1 MARFPTR
8 RQFLGGVASTLLWP
22 LAPLLAQEGRRGK
35 ARRPDKSERPRKERE
50 GDRLPAALA
59 PFDPLSLVLGCVT
72 DRSATVSALAQEAR
86 QGYFE
91 FGVSSGNAS
100 WGKEVRRTKPLT
112 LPAGSPVQIAF
123 EDLQP
128 NCQYIYRWLDRPA
141 GEAAPANREGRFHT
155 QRPAGSTFC
164 FALQGDSHPE
174 RAQMHDPELYARTL
188 RAAAG
193 DRPDF
198 YLCLGDDFSVDTLHT
213 VTAETVA
220 ERYALQHP
228 FLGLVGQS
236 ASVFLVNG
244 NHEQTSQFNFNQTD
258 LRHSVA
264 VWGQQARSR
273 YYSLPIPAGFFSGDT
288 TRLESL
294 GPLGDYYAWTWGD
307 ALFVVLD
314 FYWHSPGLVD
324 NGFEG
329 GRPSNGASGKKA
341 QEGRRQ
347 RDGWDVT
354 LGDAQYRWFQRTL
367 AESRAKFKF
376 VFAHHVLGT
385 NRGGIEE
392 CDLFEWG
399 GRNKRGE
406 WEFPRKRPGWELP
419 IHPLMVQHGVT
430 IFFQGHDHLF
440 VRQERDGIIYQ
451 EVPNPADPGYVAYNE
466 QRYQSGTKLPN
477 SGYLRVTVSPDEANV
492 EYVRCYLPKDET
504 NQRRSGEVAYRYSIP
519 VRGRHA

>member
-1 MARFPTR
+1 MCFV
-8 RQFLGGVASTLLWP
+8 GGV
-22 LAPLLAQEGRRGK
+22 LACHRTGRDLGVV
-35 ARRPDKSERPRKERE
+35 DHGSIVWDEIV
-50 GDRLPAALA
+50 
-59 PFDPLSLVLGCVT
+59 PFWLVLFFCPVGQFWWQT
-72 DRSATVSALAQEAR
+72 ALWQTTAFLLFR
-86 QGYFE
+86 IYDIF
-91 FGVSSGNAS
+91 
-100 WGKEVRRTKPLT
+100 KP
-112 LPAGSPVQIAF
+112 
-123 EDLQP
+123 
-128 NCQYIYRWLDRPA
+128 Y
-141 GEAAPANREGRFHT
+141 PANREGHFHT

-174 RAQMHDPELYARTL
+174 RAQMHDPALYARTL
-188 RAAAG
+188 LQAAG

-198 YLCLGDDFSVDTLHT
+198 YLCMGDDFSVDTLHT

-236 ASVFLVNG
+236 AAVFLVNG
-244 NHEQTSQFNFNQTD
+244 NHEQTSRFNFNQTD

-273 YYSLPIPAGFFSGDT
+273 YYPLPIPDGFLAETRNGWTSSVPWAT
-288 TRLESL
+288 TMP
-294 GPLGDYYAWTWGD
+294 GTWGD

-314 FYWHSPGLVD
+314 LYWHSPELVD

-329 GRPSNGASGKKA
+329 DRVSKDASGKKA

-385 NRGGIEE
+385 SRGGIEE

-399 GRNKRGE
+399 GHKQAGRVAIPAKA
-406 WEFPRKRPGWELP
+406 PRL
-419 IHPLMVQHGVT
+419 
-430 IFFQGHDHLF
+430 
-440 VRQERDGIIYQ
+440 GI
-451 EVPNPADPGYVAYNE
+451 ADPPTDGPA
-466 QRYQSGTKLPN
+466 RRDDLLPRARPPLRAAGTGRDRLSGGTQSG
-477 SGYLRVTVSPDEANV
+477 
-492 EYVRCYLPKDET
+492 
-504 NQRRSGEVAYRYSIP
+504 RSRLCCL
-519 VRGRHA
+519 